1 MSNDSLKIENKDKDN
16 IDISEIHDIQ
26 VENEFDNCRLDRF
39 LTEKFKD
46 MSRSFIQKQ
55 IKDGLVKVNG
65 KAVKSS
71 YKLQSGDNVQM
82 SICEPKDTAIVPENI
97 PLDIIYEDDDILVI
111 NKKPDIA
118 MHESHNHRCD
128 ALSNAVAFHLMKEGK
143 ECVFRSV
150 GRLDKGTSG
159 IVVCALNK
167 FSAAKLSGKIY
178 KEYLAVAGGEFYGDG
193 VIDKPIIRPDP
204 MKTLRDVGVGGERA
218 VTHWKSLKVK
228 DGCTLLRI
236 HLETGRTHQIRVHF
250 KSLGAPLV
258 GDDMYGS
265 TDKRLSH
272 QALHCCFV
280 RFTHPVTEQIMEFTA
295 PMPDDMNKL
304 T

>member
-1 MSNDSLKIENKDKDN
+1 
-16 IDISEIHDIQ
+16 
-26 VENEFDNCRLDRF
+26 V
-39 LTEKFKD
+39 
-46 MSRSFIQKQ
+46 
-55 IKDGLVKVNG
+55 
-65 KAVKSS
+65 
-71 YKLQSGDNVQM
+71 
-82 SICEPKDTAIVPENI
+82 
-97 PLDIIYEDDDILVI
+97 
-111 NKKPDIA
+111 
-118 MHESHNHRCD
+118 
-128 ALSNAVAFHLMKEGK
+128 
-143 ECVFRSV
+143 
-150 GRLDKGTSG
+150 
-159 IVVCALNK
+159 
-167 FSAAKLSGKIY
+167 
-178 KEYLAVAGGEFYGDG
+178 GGEFEGDG
-193 VIDKPIIRPDP
+193 VIDKPIISPDP

-218 VTHWKSLKVK
+218 VTHWESLKVK

-280 RFTHPVTEQIMEFTA
+280 RFTHPVTEKIMEFTA

>member
-1 MSNDSLKIENKDKDN
+1 MGRKIEFFIDNDNGNVKIKDYLKHKGVSHRMLCVLKRTEN
-16 IDISEIHDIQ
+16 GILKNGVGARSIDIL
-26 VENEFDNCRLDRF
+26 N
-39 LTEKFKD
+39 
-46 MSRSFIQKQ
+46 
-55 IKDGLVKVNG
+55 
-65 KAVKSS
+65 
-71 YKLQSGDNVQM
+71 SGDTLTLNLP
-82 SICEPKDTAIVPENI
+82 SDEGTASAVPAAI
-97 PLDIIYEDDDILVI
+97 PLDIIHEDDDILVI

-228 DGCTLLRI
+228 NGCTLLRI

-280 RFTHPVTEQIMEFTA
+280 RFTHPVTEKIMEFTA

>member
-1 MSNDSLKIENKDKDN
+1 
-16 IDISEIHDIQ
+16 
-26 VENEFDNCRLDRF
+26 
-39 LTEKFKD
+39 
-46 MSRSFIQKQ
+46 
-55 IKDGLVKVNG
+55 
-65 KAVKSS
+65 
-71 YKLQSGDNVQM
+71 
-82 SICEPKDTAIVPENI
+82 
-97 PLDIIYEDDDILVI
+97 
-111 NKKPDIA
+111 
-118 MHESHNHRCD
+118 
-128 ALSNAVAFHLMKEGK
+128 MKEGK

-250 KSLGAPLV
+250 KITLFQTAFHRIFQLLAQ
-258 GDDMYGS
+258 
-265 TDKRLSH
+265 TAH
-272 QALHCCFV
+272 V
-280 RFTHPVTEQIMEFTA
+280 RFHG
-295 PMPDDMNKL
+295 
-304 T
+304 

>member
-1 MSNDSLKIENKDKDN
+1 MPAD
-16 IDISEIHDIQ
+16 
-26 VENEFDNCRLDRF
+26 
-39 LTEKFKD
+39 
-46 MSRSFIQKQ
+46 
-55 IKDGLVKVNG
+55 
-65 KAVKSS
+65 
-71 YKLQSGDNVQM
+71 
-82 SICEPKDTAIVPENI
+82 I

>member
-1 MSNDSLKIENKDKDN
+1 
-16 IDISEIHDIQ
+16 
-26 VENEFDNCRLDRF
+26 
-39 LTEKFKD
+39 
-46 MSRSFIQKQ
+46 
-55 IKDGLVKVNG
+55 
-65 KAVKSS
+65 
-71 YKLQSGDNVQM
+71 
-82 SICEPKDTAIVPENI
+82 
-97 PLDIIYEDDDILVI
+97 
-111 NKKPDIA
+111 
-118 MHESHNHRCD
+118 
-128 ALSNAVAFHLMKEGK
+128 MKEGK

-218 VTHWKSLKVK
+218 VTHWESLKVK

-258 GDDMYGS
+258 GDDMYCS

-280 RFTHPVTEQIMEFTA
+280 RFAHPVTEKIMEFTA

>member
-1 MSNDSLKIENKDKDN
+1 MEYYNMLLPLAIILIVSKLLAKACTKFNLPTVVGLLVTGLLMSLIRY
-16 IDISEIHDIQ
+16 IPGQTI
-26 VENEFDNCRLDRF
+26 LDATA
-39 LTEKFKD
+39 L
-46 MSRSFIQKQ
+46 
-55 IKDGLVKVNG
+55 DGLG
-65 KAVKSS
+65 F
-71 YKLQSGDNVQM
+71 L
-82 SICEPKDTAIVPENI
+82 
-97 PLDIIYEDDDILVI
+97 
-111 NKKPDIA
+111 
-118 MHESHNHRCD
+118 
-128 ALSNAVAFHLMKEGK
+128 
-143 ECVFRSV
+143 
-150 GRLDKGTSG
+150 
-159 IVVCALNK
+159 
-167 FSAAKLSGKIY
+167 AKI
-178 KEYLAVAGGEFYGDG
+178 G
-193 VIDKPIIRPDP
+193 VILIMFETGLETDVKQ
-204 MKTLRDVGVGGERA
+204 LRDVGVGGERA

-280 RFTHPVTEQIMEFTA
+280 RFTHPVTEKIMEFTA